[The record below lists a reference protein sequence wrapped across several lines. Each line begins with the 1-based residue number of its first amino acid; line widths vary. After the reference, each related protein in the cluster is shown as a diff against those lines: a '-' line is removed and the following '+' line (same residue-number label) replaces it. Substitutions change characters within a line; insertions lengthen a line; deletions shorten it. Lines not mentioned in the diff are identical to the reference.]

1 MALNANDP
9 DVKIYQNIN
18 GILRPRPI
26 GEAVGDVIGETIADR
41 VTDMFQGS
49 GLQARKVHVDDSACP
64 SCGKTEARQDHDQF
78 GGGVTSICRFCAKP
92 WPKGA

>member
-9 DVKIYQNIN
+9 DVMIYESIN

-26 GEAVGDVIGETIADR
+26 GEAVGDVIGETIAGK
-41 VTDMFQGS
+41 VTDMFGV
-49 GLQARKVHVDDSACP
+49 QARKVHVDDSACP

-92 WPKGA
+92 WPKRA